1 MIIQST
7 ISARPSETVSTGSSC
22 RLSGVRP
29 MNWLTITRM
38 PTMSSPICTTE
49 CMITLIAPSPS
60 PAQA

>member
-7 ISARPSETVSTGSSC
+7 ISASPSETASTGSSC

-29 MNWLTITRM
+29 MNQLAITRM
-38 PTMSSPICTTE
+38 PVISRAICTTE
-49 CMITLIAPSPS
+49 CMITLIAASPS